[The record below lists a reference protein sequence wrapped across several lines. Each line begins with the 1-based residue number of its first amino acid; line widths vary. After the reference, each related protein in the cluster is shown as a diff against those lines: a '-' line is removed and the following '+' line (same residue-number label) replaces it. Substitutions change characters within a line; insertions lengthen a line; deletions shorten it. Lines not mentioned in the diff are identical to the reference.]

1 MSELLAGLLP
11 GPAAE
16 LYQRLLSA
24 GRMRVADHPDV
35 AESPEI
41 AELID
46 AGFARRRFV
55 GEPVI
60 VPVEPSRA
68 VDQALISVQRKLLDQ
83 HRMVLRVREQMD
95 ILQRSYLANADEHDS
110 AIRVYTD
117 PAEIGALSVELCLSA
132 EREFSNLE
140 TEHYRNPPDGRSAKV
155 PPAEVLERGVRFR
168 NIYARPV
175 LDLPFAG
182 EMTRRCA
189 DGGWQLRVL
198 PALPMKM
205 VLVDDRAALLPVDR
219 TGMEGAVLVRSPVIV
234 AALRMY
240 FELLWDRALPL
251 HDTGRETKF
260 SATQRSVL
268 RLMIGGMTDAA
279 IARHLDVSERTVR
292 RHISAALDI
301 VGVDNRITATAVIVR
316 DGWLD

>member
-1 MSELLAGLLP
+1 MTDLLAGLLNA
-11 GPAAE
+11 PAAA
-16 LYQRLLSA
+16 LYQRLLRA
-24 GRMRVADHPDV
+24 GQLPITD
-35 AESPEI
+35 SPEVE
-41 AELID
+41 ELVE

-68 VDQALISVQRKLLDQ
+68 VDQALITVQRQLLDQ
-83 HRMVLRVREQMD
+83 HRMIVRVREQMQV
-95 ILQRSYLANADEHDS
+95 LQKEFVANADRADS
-110 AIRVYTD
+110 AISVHTD

-155 PPAEVLERGVRFR
+155 PPAAVLDRGVRFR
-168 NIYARPV
+168 NIYSRPV

-182 EMTRRCA
+182 EMVRRCA
-189 DGGWQLRVL
+189 EGGWQLRVL
-198 PALPMKM
+198 PELPMKM
-205 VLVDDRAALLPVDR
+205 VLVDDRAALLPLDR
-219 TGMEGAVLVRSPVIV
+219 TGMEGAVLVRAPVVV

-240 FELLWDRALPL
+240 FEMLWTTALPL
-251 HDTGRETKF
+251 HDNGVESKF
-260 SATQRSVL
+260 SAHQRTVL

-292 RHISAALDI
+292 RHISAALDLL
-301 VGVDNRITATAVIVR
+301 GVDNRITATAMIVR

>member
-1 MSELLAGLLP
+1 MPEVLAGLLN

-24 GRMRVADHPDV
+24 GRLRIADHPEL
-35 AESPEI
+35 AGSPDLD
-41 AELID
+41 ELID

-68 VDQALISVQRKLLDQ
+68 VDQALISVQRRMLDQ
-83 HRMVLRVREQMD
+83 HRMIVRVREQMHE
-95 ILQRSYLANADEHDS
+95 LQRSYAAGADSD
-110 AIRVYTD
+110 AVRVYTD

-155 PPAEVLERGVRFR
+155 PPAEVLDRGVRFR
-168 NIYARPV
+168 NIYSRPV

-182 EMTRRCA
+182 EMVRRCA
-189 DGGWQLRVL
+189 EGGWQLRVL
-198 PALPMKM
+198 PELPMKM
-205 VLVDDRAALLPVDR
+205 VLVDDRAALLPLDP
-219 TGMEGAVLVRSPVIV
+219 TGMEGAVLVRAPVIV
-234 AALRMY
+234 SALRMY
-240 FELLWDRALPL
+240 FELLWNRALPL
-251 HDTGRETKF
+251 HDGGVESKF
-260 SATQRSVL
+260 SPTQRGVL

-292 RHISAALDI
+292 RHISAALELL
-301 VGVDNRITATAVIVR
+301 GVDNRITATAVIVR
-316 DGWLD
+316 DGWLDH